1 MLQCAFP
8 YDKIVKN
15 TKFFHPSHKIGSAN
29 LIDVFYRYAHKC
41 ATKNQIFA
49 LFRRILCPKL
59 SINCSNFLS
68 TFPQKQAPF
77 TEIKIFIIYMFQS
90 KKACRPCRRRQP
102 SCEAQEGCKELSDF
116 LFDRHGSLFRN
127 RLQPCGLPCRRGI
140 PARPAGNQLNGA
152 RGNKAEHFF
161 SEFTERFALPVR
173 DLRSV
178 DEEPSAERI
187 APRTGTGRVKFSPKV
202 SVTLF
207 SVRLPP
213 ALSMTVY

>member
-15 TKFFHPSHKIGSAN
+15 TKFFHFGHRDIKTN
-29 LIDVFYRYAHKC
+29 LIDVFNQYAHKC

-77 TEIKIFIIYMFQS
+77 TEIKIFVIYIFQS

-102 SCEAQEGCKELSDF
+102 SCEAQEGSKELADF
-116 LFDRHGSLFRN
+116 LFDRHGRLFRN
-127 RLQPCGLPCRRGI
+127 RRHPCGLPCRRGI

-178 DEEPSAERI
+178 DEETIRRTYSPRAREREE
-187 APRTGTGRVKFSPKV
+187 
-202 SVTLF
+202 
-207 SVRLPP
+207 
-213 ALSMTVY
+213 

>member
-77 TEIKIFIIYMFQS
+77 TEIKIFIIYIFQS

-127 RLQPCGLPCRRGI
+127 RRHPCGLLCRRGI

-161 SEFTERFALPVR
+161 SELAERFALPVR